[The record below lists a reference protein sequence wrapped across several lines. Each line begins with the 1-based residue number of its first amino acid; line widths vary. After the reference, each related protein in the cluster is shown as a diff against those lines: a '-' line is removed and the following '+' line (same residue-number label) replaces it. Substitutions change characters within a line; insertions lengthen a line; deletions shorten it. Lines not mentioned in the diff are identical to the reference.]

1 MLLTSLSV
9 AGTLSDAE
17 KHGIIKAELDKVSAS
32 RQPHERITAFALLKE
47 PFSPD
52 DGTLTRPMKPRRAVI
67 MQKYAGEVDSLKKKL
82 R

>member
-1 MLLTSLSV
+1 M
-9 AGTLSDAE
+9 SDAE
-17 KHGIIKAELDKVSAS
+17 KHGIIKAELDKVSAT
-32 RQPHERITAFALLKE
+32 RPPHERITAFALLEE

-52 DGTLTRPMKPRRAVI
+52 DGTLTRTMKPRRAVI